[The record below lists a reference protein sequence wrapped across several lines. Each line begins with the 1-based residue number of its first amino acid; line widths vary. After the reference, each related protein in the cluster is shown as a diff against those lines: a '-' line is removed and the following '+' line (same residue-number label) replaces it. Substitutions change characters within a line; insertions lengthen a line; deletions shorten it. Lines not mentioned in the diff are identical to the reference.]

1 MTSTNVI
8 SGQSFGTGSNI
19 STNGSPKFAPAATTL
34 AATTTAFVVR
44 AKWTAG
50 AGQETRVPSLKVY
63 YTTSESGISAANA
76 PVYLKQTA
84 RYVEIDGPTENSGV
98 RIKDSTLEPV
108 TGTDFYC
115 WVDAPA
121 LALAASLTVTLV
133 ELP

>member
-8 SGQSFGTGSNI
+8 SSQSFGTGSNI
-19 STNGSPKFAPAATTL
+19 STNGQPKFAPAATTL
-34 AATTTAFVVR
+34 QTGTTAFVVR

-50 AGQETRVPSLKVY
+50 AGVEATGQKLKVY

-76 PVYLKQTA
+76 PTYLEQTA
-84 RYVEIDGPTENSGV
+84 RYIEMDSPEEISGV

-115 WVDAPA
+115 WVDAPK
-121 LALAASLTVTLV
+121 LTLAATLTVTLI